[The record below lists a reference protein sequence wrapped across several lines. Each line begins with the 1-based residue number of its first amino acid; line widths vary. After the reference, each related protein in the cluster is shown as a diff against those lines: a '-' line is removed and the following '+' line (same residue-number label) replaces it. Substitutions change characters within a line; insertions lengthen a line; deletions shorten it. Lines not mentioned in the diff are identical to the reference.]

1 MDENWKRIL
10 AQSITKPEQ
19 IRERFNVDIE
29 SLKRVASKYP
39 MKISRY
45 YFDLID
51 EVDDPLWKQCVPS
64 VNELVDPQGI
74 GDPLNEE
81 GQSPVPGLVHR
92 YPDRILMCVSNDCG
106 MYCRFCTRK
115 RKVGNSEIGYSEDNL
130 LRQIQYVK
138 KTGAIR
144 DVLLSGGDPLLL
156 SDERIEFLLKKIR
169 AIPHVE
175 IIRIGSRVPCT
186 FPQRITDEL
195 CNILKKY
202 HPLYMNV
209 HFNHPREIT
218 DESRRAAGLLADAGI
233 PLGSQTVLLKGIND
247 DSRTIKDLMQGL
259 LAMRVRPYYLF
270 QMDSVKGT
278 YHFRTRVETGIKI
291 VESLIG
297 YTSGLAIP
305 RYVIDSPGGGGKIP
319 IQPNYVER
327 MSEDEVVLRNYEG
340 RNYTYQQIPFT
351 KEDKSTVDPLILEA
365 HNEPQRSI
373 NIQPKKTS

>member
-19 IRERFNVDIE
+19 IRERFNVNIE

-64 VNELVDPQGI
+64 INELVDPQGI

-115 RKVGNSEIGYSEDNL
+115 RMVGNSEIGYSEDNL

-218 DESRRAAGLLADAGI
+218 EESRRACGLLADAGI

-291 VESLIG
+291 MESLIG